1 MSFGSYGISSWI
13 VLIFEKVGVRDA
25 YASAAIFAAGQ
36 IPGSVAAAWLIDYW
50 GRKALLLVALSL
62 SAVFALMFA
71 LGAAWSERDCVI
83 AVACAFSSATVIG
96 WQVLNC
102 LSTEAFPT
110 PLRSTAYGALAT
122 VGRLGSIGA
131 QFVNGLL
138 LQNVVALLL
147 ITSLHFGLAAAAA
160 LALPGSGPRYS
171 AHAVLGAGMS
181 DDDARA

>member
-13 VLIFEKVGVRDA
+13 VLIFEKVGVQDV

-50 GRKALLLVALSL
+50 GRKGLLLVALSL
-62 SAVFALMFA
+62 SAIFALMFA
-71 LGAAWSERDCVI
+71 IGAEWSERSFVI
-83 AVACAFSSATVIG
+83 FVACGFSSATVIG

-122 VGRLGSIGA
+122 LGRLGSISA

-138 LQNVVALLL
+138 LQNVAVLLL
-147 ITSLHFGLAAAAA
+147 ITSLHFGLAAVAT
-160 LALPGSGPRYS
+160 LAMPSNSPRYI
-171 AHAVLGAGMS
+171 ANAVRCAGVS
-181 DDDARA
+181 DDDIL